1 MLVRLVVAL
10 LLAVVHATAWADDTD
25 PSVVINRFLQH
36 FVVAGDGSY
45 RLSVEHTK
53 TIVQQRAVREHAQY
67 YIGYNRT
74 LDEIGPIHAHTR
86 KRDGRQVP
94 VQPEHIQD
102 QQEAASAEAPMFQDT
117 RVKIVVF
124 PEVEVGDQLVLRY
137 SLRRHTALFPG
148 HFDDLTAPQFF
159 AHRHFELVY
168 DMPAGLPLHADA
180 AGFIALP
187 TVEDAGRRRYHWR
200 YLDGPHARPE
210 ADAVSYLDHGKRLA
224 VSTFASHAAFARA
237 YAARA
242 APQAAVTPAIAQLAA
257 RLTDGIS
264 DTRARALALANW
276 VRRHVRYVAVYVGP
290 GGVVPHAAHTV
301 LANRYGDCK
310 DHAVLLEALLRAA
323 GIGSSA
329 ALLNN
334 GTAYRLPAVP
344 TLGIVNHVITYIPA
358 LDLYIDSTAEA
369 IAPGYLP
376 SSLLD
381 KPALLA
387 ASGQLVR
394 TPAHQL
400 EREHT
405 RTRFDIDKYGRGRF
419 SVVRTSSGAMAEPY
433 RHAVRDTGP
442 AERTQL
448 VQSLLQG
455 FGLKGRGLFEPGPL
469 HNSGDSGDSGD
480 QYRMRIAGS
489 SEHVAELPGP
499 SGVGTSYHFW
509 GGVGAAVNALG
520 QEAARTQDFICPAID
535 SEDELVLAFAPE
547 IDIMAAPRTLALRE
561 GPLAYSARYSIA
573 GSTVTVRRSL
583 QFRPAGAVCT
593 AADYRQLQPLIT
605 HMLRDVRSQVIV
617 RLP

>member
-10 LLAVVHATAWADDTD
+10 LCAMAHAAAWADDTD

-36 FVVAGDGSY
+36 FVVAGNGSY
-45 RLSVEHTK
+45 QLSVEHSK
-53 TIVQQRAVREHAQY
+53 TIVQQRAVHEHAQY

-74 LDEIGPIHAHTR
+74 LDEIGTIHAHTL
-86 KRDGRQVP
+86 KPDGRQVP
-94 VQPEHIQD
+94 VQPAHIQD

-117 RVKIVVF
+117 RVKIIVF

-137 SLRRHTALFPG
+137 TLRRHTPLFPG

-168 DMPAGLPLHADA
+168 DMPAGMPLHADA
-180 AGFIALP
+180 AGFTALP
-187 TVEDAGRRRYHWR
+187 VVESAGRRRYHWR
-200 YLDGPHARPE
+200 YVDGPHARPE

-257 RLTDGIS
+257 RLTSGIGGQ
-264 DTRARALALANW
+264 RERALALANW

-334 GTAYRLPAVP
+334 GTSYRLPAVP
-344 TLGIVNHVITYIPA
+344 TLGIINHVITYIPA

-376 SSLLD
+376 SALLD

-387 ASGQLVR
+387 ATGQLVR

-400 EREHT
+400 ERE
-405 RTRFDIDKYGRGRF
+405 RSSTRFDIDRLGRGRF

-442 AERTQL
+442 AERVQL
-448 VQSLLQG
+448 VQSLLHG
-455 FGLKGRGLFEPGPL
+455 FGLKGRGLFEPGRV
-469 HNSGDSGDSGD
+469 HDSGDE
-480 QYRMRIAGS
+480 YRMRLAGS
-489 SEHVAELPGP
+489 SEHVADLPGP
-499 SGVGTSYHFW
+499 SGVATSYHFW
-509 GGVGAAVNALG
+509 GGVGAAVAALG
-520 QEAARTQDFICPAID
+520 QEAQRTQDFLCPAID
-535 SEDELVLAFAPE
+535 SADELVLAFPSE
-547 IDIMAAPRTLALRE
+547 VDIMATPKALTLRQ
-561 GPLAYSARYSIA
+561 GPLHYRALYRTE

-583 QFRPAGAVCT
+583 LFRHQGVVCT
-593 AADYRQLQPLIT
+593 AADYRLLQPLIA
-605 HMLRDVRSQVIV
+605 HMLKDLRGQVIV